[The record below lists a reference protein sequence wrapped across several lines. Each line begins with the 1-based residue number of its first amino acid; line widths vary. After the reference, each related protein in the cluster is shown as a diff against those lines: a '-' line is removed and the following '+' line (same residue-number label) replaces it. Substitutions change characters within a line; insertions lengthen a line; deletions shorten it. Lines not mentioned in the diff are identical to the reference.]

1 MARRPIRGGVLEW
14 REVRVGALLIV
25 ALALLAYGIFRVGE
39 IFDIFARRYT
49 LVTLFPN
56 AAGLDEGSPVTLAGQ
71 RVGQVERIDFI
82 PMGRKTGGNHVVLTL
97 AVAQE
102 VRDQIREDSQARLRT
117 QGLLGDRFVDV
128 APGTPEARVLQ
139 PGDTLPS
146 VPPPELEDILAT
158 AAEVLDQ
165 THVLV
170 RSMYAITSRLE
181 RGEGTLGLL
190 LTENDLYV
198 RLEAG
203 AAQLETA
210 LREVNRMEGTLGRLI
225 RDPALYDQLD
235 RAIARMDSIGALLLH
250 GEGTLGLLLRS
261 DSLYRGLLATVG
273 RADTALMGLSGM
285 VNGVNGQ
292 QGALGRLLTDP
303 ALYDEMLRAV
313 LDLQRLINDIRA
325 NPRRYR
331 PEVNVDVF

>member
-1 MARRPIRGGVLEW
+1 MARRAIRGGSVEW

-39 IFDIFARRYT
+39 LFDVFAKRYE
-49 LVTLFPN
+49 LKALFPN
-56 AAGLDEGSPVTLAGQ
+56 TAGLSEGSPVTLAGQ
-71 RVGQVERIDFI
+71 RVGQVERIEFI
-82 PMGRKTGGNHVVLTL
+82 PMGRKTGGNHVVVTL
-97 AVAQE
+97 SIAQD
-102 VRDQIREDSQARLRT
+102 VQDQIREDSQGRLRT

-139 PGDTLPS
+139 PGDTLPT

-158 AAEVLDQ
+158 AAEVLDEAH
-165 THVLV
+165 TLV
-170 RSMYAITSRLE
+170 RNMNAIMAGLR

-190 LTENDLYV
+190 LTDDDLYV
-198 RLEAG
+198 RLESG
-203 AAQLETA
+203 AAQLETT
-210 LREVNRMEGTLGRLI
+210 LLEINRMEGALGRLI
-225 RDPALYDQLD
+225 RDPALYDQLN
-235 RAIARMDSIGALLLH
+235 RAIARVDSIGAMLLH

-261 DSLYRGLLATVG
+261 DTLYRGLLTTVG
-273 RADTALMGLSGM
+273 RADTMLMGLSGL
-285 VNGVNGQ
+285 VQGVDGQ
-292 QGALGRLLTDP
+292 QGSLGRLLTDP

-313 LDLQRLINDIRA
+313 LDLQRLINDIRM